1 MHIRLACAAVLASAL
16 LATLAP
22 GVSRGADA
30 AEAAAPT
37 INAASRLAWL
47 ERLAPARVKVAYT
60 LRYHK
65 GEPPEVPGLITRC
78 PNCGEY
84 HGGLDDELVEQE
96 RPLDIAGWLVAPDRV
111 VIPDPQVSSAFI
123 GAITVS
129 AGGSTVGA
137 VEAAYGLDRNALILK
152 LDAPLKNAKPLVFDG
167 VAGDRLFLAAA
178 APLDAD
184 WILSIQPFAP
194 GCGLSDRQG
203 PVSLDED
210 DGVVLDAT
218 GRPVR
223 LVANG
228 KRPVAAASANY
239 DTWPFVSA
247 AEFEARRQAVEARI
261 GAGIHL
267 ATLHFRSP
275 KENRRSDSDRFS
287 YRSNDDEDAQAPIQY
302 ALAIQTGPKQ
312 ILVLKKLDPPQTA
325 RLEKILLAVAGRD
338 PVEATF
344 VATLAHYAA
353 FTASCD
359 ALAEQKPVPVF
370 NGDLAECR
378 DRLLQYVTLSVR
390 GDQLVTAFGR
400 RRIASFTRGWRGIT
414 LPELQGKED
423 EHAAFDADGR
433 LVLLPLIRRSKA
445 DAGEGYSYRYQEAQA
460 TPVADFIR
468 ILANLE
474 GDVIDPS
481 NVPLSE
487 ADENRTAWLGVD
499 LQELTP
505 ELATANKVT
514 HLIER
519 GGRSGALVTAVYP
532 DSPASRAGLRSGDI
546 LLRIHTPAASK
557 PIPVSAES
565 DSPYGSMPFP
575 WERLDELPEEM
586 FNQIPPPWPA
596 VQTVTSKTLA
606 MIGFG
611 KPFQLEYARGGAVA
625 RLDLVVEL
633 SPPHFNNTPKIPFAA
648 IGLSACNTT
657 FEVARTLRRKADAPG
672 VVVSRVEPG
681 SPAAVAG
688 IKPFELITHVDD
700 QPVADTAAFQK
711 QIADKGEFRLTVR
724 RMNRERIVP
733 LKLLRAEK

>member
-1 MHIRLACAAVLASAL
+1 MHIRVACSAILVSAL
-16 LATLAP
+16 LTFLAP
-22 GVSRGADA
+22 AVSHA
-30 AEAAAPT
+30 AEAAEPAVS
-37 INAASRLAWL
+37 AASQLAWL
-47 ERLAPARVKVAYT
+47 ERLTPARVKVAYT

-78 PNCGEY
+78 PNCGAY
-84 HGGLDDELVEQE
+84 HGGGDDELVEQE
-96 RPLDIAGWLVAPDRV
+96 RPLEIAGWLVGSDRV
-111 VIPDPQVSSAFI
+111 VIPDPQISSAFI
-123 GAITVS
+123 SAIAVS
-129 AGGSTVGA
+129 AGEASVGA
-137 VEAAYGLDRNALILK
+137 VEAAYCLDRNALVLK
-152 LDAPLKNAKPLVFDG
+152 LDAPLANAKPLVFDG
-167 VAGDRLFLAAA
+167 VAGDRLFLAVA
-178 APLDAD
+178 APLEAD
-184 WILSIQPFAP
+184 WLLSIQPFAP
-194 GCGLSDRQG
+194 GSGLSEKQG
-203 PVSLDED
+203 QVSLDEA
-210 DGVVLDAT
+210 DGVVLDAA

-239 DTWPFVSA
+239 DAWPFLSA

-275 KENRRSDSDRFS
+275 KENRANSGRFGYRYRSDE
-287 YRSNDDEDAQAPIQY
+287 DEDAQAPIQY
-302 ALAIQTGPKQ
+302 ALAFQTGPKQ
-312 ILVLKKLDPPQTA
+312 FLILKKLDHPQTA
-325 RLEKILLAVAGRD
+325 RLEKILLAVSGRA

-359 ALAEQKPVPVF
+359 ALAGQQPVPVF
-370 NGDLAECR
+370 TGDLTECR

-400 RRIASFTRGWRGIT
+400 RRIASFTRGWRGMT

-445 DAGEGYSYRYQEAQA
+445 DAGERYSYRYQEAQA
-460 TPVADFIR
+460 TPAANLFH

-474 GDVIDPS
+474 GDEVDPS
-481 NVPLSE
+481 NIPLSE
-487 ADENRTAWLGVD
+487 ADESRTAWLGVD

-519 GGRSGALVTAVYP
+519 GGRSGALVTTVYP
-532 DSPASRAGLRSGDI
+532 DSPASRAGLRVGDI
-546 LLRIHTPAASK
+546 LLRIHLPAAPK
-557 PIPVSAES
+557 PIPVSVES
-565 DSPYGSMPFP
+565 DNPYGSMPFP
-575 WERLDELPEEM
+575 WEHLDELPEEM
-586 FNQIPPPWPA
+586 FNEIPPPWPA
-596 VQTVTSKTLA
+596 IETGLSKALA
-606 MIGFG
+606 AVGFG
-611 KPFQLEYARGGAVA
+611 KPFQLEYARNGDVA

-633 SPPHFNNTPKIPFAA
+633 GPPHFNNTPKVAFEA

-657 FEVARTLRRKADAPG
+657 FEVARTLRRKADDPG

-700 QPVADTAAFQK
+700 QPVADTESFQK
-711 QIADKGEFRLTVR
+711 QTTDKDEFRLTVR

-733 LKLLRAEK
+733 LKLKP